1 MGCKVAF
8 ITGINGQDG
17 SYLSEFLLEKGYW
30 VFGIIRRM
38 SHVNTTRI
46 DKLRELERFQLFY
59 GDLTDAQGLSWV
71 LEKVIGKVGK
81 EEIEVLEVYN
91 LGAQSHV
98 QVSYEMPAYTLQT
111 DMVGTLNL
119 LEAVRMCSLGK
130 EKVRFYQAGTSEMY
144 GARRGASADGG
155 AAMNEQTAFNPV
167 SPYAI
172 AKLGSH
178 YLVRMYREGYNLFAC
193 NGILFNHESPRRG
206 ETFVTKKV
214 VEGCKKIREGVLE
227 KIVLG
232 NLDSVRDWG
241 HAQDYVRGMWMML
254 QAREADDYVLGTGH
268 TYTVREFVERC
279 FRKIGMEIEWEGEG
293 GCVGREKG
301 TGVVRVE
308 VHKRYLRPVE
318 VGYLKADY
326 SKAREKLG
334 WEPMVGLEGLIED
347 MFRVSW

>member
-17 SYLSEFLLEKGYW
+17 SYLSELLLEKGYW

-71 LEKVIGKVGK
+71 LEKLIRKVGV

-119 LEAVRMCSLGK
+119 LEAVRMCSLGI

-144 GARRGASADGG
+144 GRRDLVGE
-155 AAMNEQTAFNPV
+155 AMNERTAFNPV

-178 YLVRMYREGYNLFAC
+178 YLVRMYREGYGLFAC

-214 VEGCKKIREGVLE
+214 VEGCKRIREGQLE

-241 HAQDYVRGMWMML
+241 HARDYVRGMWMML
-254 QAREADDYVLGTGH
+254 QGEVADDYVLGTGQ

-279 FRKIGMEIEWEGEG
+279 FKRIGVEIEWEDGECG
-293 GCVGREKG
+293 ERSLGREKG
-301 TGVVRVE
+301 SGVVRVE

-334 WEPMVGLEGLIED
+334 WQPEVGLEGLIED
-347 MFRVSW
+347 MFLG

>member
-1 MGCKVAF
+1 MIKKIMKIGF

-30 VFGIIRRM
+30 VYGIIRRM
-38 SHVNTTRI
+38 SHINTTRI
-46 DKLRELERFQLFY
+46 DHLREHARFKIFY
-59 GDLTDAQGLSWV
+59 GDLTDAGCLVSV
-71 LEKVIGKVGK
+71 LRKVLGGHSG
-81 EEIEVLEVYN
+81 EEIERFEVYN

-98 QVSYEMPAYTLQT
+98 QVSYEMPHYTIQT
-111 DMVGTLNL
+111 DLVGTLNL
-119 LEAVRMCSLGK
+119 LEAVRGSGLEL
-130 EKVRFYQAGTSEMY
+130 EKCHFYQAGTSEMY
-144 GARRGASADGG
+144 GVQTEGCV
-155 AAMNEQTAFNPV
+155 MNEETAFNPV

-178 YLVRMYREGYNLFAC
+178 YLVRMYRQGYGLFAC

-214 VEGCKKIREGVLE
+214 VDACRKIAAGELDKV
-227 KIVLG
+227 ILG

-241 HAQDYVRGMWMML
+241 HARDYVEGMWLML
-254 QAREADDYVLGTGH
+254 QAEKADDYVLGTGQ

-279 FRKIGMEIEWEGEG
+279 FKRIGKEIKWQGDTG
-293 GCVGREKG
+293 VEKE

-308 VHKRYLRPVE
+308 VHSRYLRPVE

-326 SKAREKLG
+326 SKAKEKLG
-334 WEPMVGLEGLIED
+334 WEPRVGLDELIEE
-347 MFRVSW
+347 MLG